1 MQVVYNGE
9 YSREERAVGCSK
21 CGTGRSINGREVY
34 KTMWRT
40 YYEGR
45 LYIFEQGKEVEVDD
59 ILGKFLLQRTY
70 IDKDGTR
77 KHSFVDVAGT
87 VAEEDTCDDKNP
99 PAEVIDIPK
108 EEKPTEEV
116 QQPPV
121 ETVPQVEPKA
131 EPAEGE
137 NVTPN
142 Q

>member
-1 MQVVYNGE
+1 
-9 YSREERAVGCSK
+9 
-21 CGTGRSINGREVY
+21 
-34 KTMWRT
+34 MWRT

-77 KHSFVDVAGT
+77 KHSFIDVAGT

-131 EPAEGE
+131 EPAEDE
-137 NVTPN
+137 NVTSN

>member
-21 CGTGRSINGREVY
+21 CGTGRSVNGREVY

-77 KHSFVDVAGT
+77 KHSFIDVAGT
-87 VAEEDTCDDKNP
+87 VAEKDTCDDKNP

-108 EEKPTEEV
+108 EDKPTEEV